1 MFQGDATLAEY
12 LRLVVYDF
20 RCVINCPHP
29 HPERFP
35 IWDVSHDFSW
45 MLVFIWSSWD
55 FKRILPGEFRGQSS
69 TAERF
74 GTWLHSAYI
83 GAERSRNWIAERTN
97 HNLLFSQ
104 IDSREKTSAF
114 RPRHKHAEHRK
125 PWISQRRLQ
134 SCSLWSICVNWV
146 TREKVSPHRVI
157 LFWC

>member
-1 MFQGDATLAEY
+1 
-12 LRLVVYDF
+12 
-20 RCVINCPHP
+20 
-29 HPERFP
+29 
-35 IWDVSHDFSW
+35 

-157 LFWC
+157 LFWFYWLELSKIFTELLRKNFIDSQVPEFQFCVRRR